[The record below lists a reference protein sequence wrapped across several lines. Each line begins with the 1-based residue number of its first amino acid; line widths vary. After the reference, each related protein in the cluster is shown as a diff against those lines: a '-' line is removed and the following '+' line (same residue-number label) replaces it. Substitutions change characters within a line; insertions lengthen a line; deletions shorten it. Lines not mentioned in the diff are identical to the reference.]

1 MSGAVLYMLPVALAA
16 LAGLVFGFGR
26 HWESA
31 CLFACLW
38 APLAMSAIYAAVY
51 IPSLGAALMWGVIVF
66 LGEIVSTFIAW
77 GISAGIRHGT
87 SNLYRK
93 LTGRFS

>member
-1 MSGAVLYMLPVALAA
+1 MTGALFYFAPVALAA

-26 HWESA
+26 YWEHA

-38 APLAMSAIYAAVY
+38 VPLATSAIYAAVSNT
-51 IPSLGAALMWGVIVF
+51 SLGAALMWGLILF

-77 GISAGIRHGT
+77 GISAGIHHGT
-87 SNLYRK
+87 YKLYCK

>member
-1 MSGAVLYMLPVALAA
+1 MSGAVLYLLPVSLAA

-31 CLFACLW
+31 CLFVCLW
-38 APLAMSAIYAAVY
+38 VPLAMSAIYAAVY
-51 IPSLGAALMWGVIVF
+51 IPSLGAALMWALILF

-77 GISAGIRHGT
+77 GISAGIHHGT
-87 SNLYRK
+87 YK
-93 LTGRFS
+93 LWRRFS